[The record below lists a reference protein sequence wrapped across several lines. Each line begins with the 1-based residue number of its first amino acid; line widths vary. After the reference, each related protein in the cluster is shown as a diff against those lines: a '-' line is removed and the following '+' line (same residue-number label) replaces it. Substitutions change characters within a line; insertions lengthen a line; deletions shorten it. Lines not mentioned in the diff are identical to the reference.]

1 MTSAPVRDP
10 IADHLITPQNAAFL
24 LIDYQPS
31 QLAGVRSMD
40 RDLLVKNAVSTVRT
54 IKAFGVPVVH
64 STINVAT
71 GRGGPTLPELVG
83 LLADDKPL
91 DRTSTNSWEDI
102 EFVQAVRA
110 TGRRKLILCAL
121 WTEICMAFTALD
133 ALREGYEV
141 YPVVDAIGGT
151 SPEAHHAGLDR
162 VMQAGGQPIS
172 WVSLAV
178 ELQRD
183 WARQETVQEVIKI
196 VLTDRLLKEEQ
207 RS

>member
-10 IADHLITPQNAAFL
+10 IADHLLTPQNAALL

-31 QLAGVRSMD
+31 QLAGVHSMD

-54 IKAFGVPVVH
+54 IKTFDVPVVH

-71 GRGGPTLPELVG
+71 GRGGPTLPELAG

-91 DRTSTNSWEDI
+91 DRTTTDSWEDV

-133 ALREGYEV
+133 ALRDGYEV

-151 SPEAHHAGLDR
+151 SPEAHRAGLDR
-162 VMQAGGQPIS
+162 VIQAGGQPIS

-183 WARQETVQEVIKI
+183 WARQDTVQAIIGI
-196 VLTDRLLKEEQ
+196 VLTDRLLKEE
-207 RS
+207 